1 MKNRIPTFLLSLMV
15 AFGLWLYV
23 VTDVSPG
30 HEQTFKNLPV
40 SLENESTLMDRN
52 LMLLAGQDSQVSVR
66 LYGNR
71 SDLNELNASNI
82 TVSVD
87 LNGITEPGEY
97 EREYKISLPSS
108 ITSVSISERI
118 TPTVKL
124 EVVEYAEKEVPVKL
138 IFRGQLQEGLLV
150 GEERASMSATS
161 VTVAGPKSQVDEIEF
176 AGLEIDR
183 TGLTSTLTGDFRY
196 TLMNRTGKPVDASN
210 VKTNVGSITL
220 TLPVEHI
227 KEIPLVVKMVAGG
240 GADPNENAEV
250 KVEPAT
256 ITISGS
262 EEALSKYDEWVLT
275 TVNLGEVDI
284 GTPYSQEV
292 EIKLPENI
300 TNQSNIPTAKVE
312 VGLKGL
318 NTRTVT
324 LTKDNIHVRNIPE
337 GMVPTVFTQQLDVV
351 FRGTAAELQKLT
363 PENVVAWVDMAGYEA
378 GTQTLP
384 LSFEL
389 ENADKVGVYGKCSV
403 TVGIA
408 PAPAEPPTE
417 P

>member
-1 MKNRIPTFLLSLMV
+1 MKNRIPTFLLSLLV

-30 HEQTFKNLPV
+30 HEQTFKNLPI

-52 LMLLAGQDSQVSVR
+52 LMLLSGQDSTVSVR

-87 LNGITEPGEY
+87 LNGITEPGVY
-97 EREYKISLPSS
+97 EREYKISFPSS
-108 ITSVSISERI
+108 ITSVSTSERI

-150 GEERASMSATS
+150 GQERASMSATS

-262 EEALSKYDEWVLT
+262 EEALSKYNEWVLT
-275 TVNLGEVDI
+275 TINLGEVDI

-318 NTRTVT
+318 STRTVT

-337 GMVPTVFTQQLDVV
+337 GMVSTVFTQQLDVV